1 MNKSDQWRAVVFDLD
16 GTVLDTL
23 PSLAAA
29 ANDVLL
35 RAGLEQVRADG
46 LRAALSEGLRPMFR
60 QALALQAR
68 APDAAQADRLEAEFM
83 AHYVRRRIEEAVPF
97 EGVAACLSALRE
109 RGFAL
114 AICTNRD
121 RASTELLLAATGL
134 SLHFDAVAC
143 AGETSR
149 PKPAPDLLLLALQR
163 VGARAQTS
171 LFVGDSAIDCR
182 CAAASGVP
190 FAAHLPGY
198 AGGPADLLPNALSFR
213 SYRQLADW
221 LCAPLQSD
229 QEQLHA

>member
-16 GTVLDTL
+16 GTLLDTL

-29 ANDVLL
+29 ANDVLV
-35 RAGLEQVRADG
+35 RAGLEAVRADR

-68 APDAAQADRLEAEFM
+68 APEAALADELEAEFM
-83 AHYVRRRIEEAVPF
+83 VHYVRHRLQEAVPF
-97 EGVAACLSALRE
+97 EGVAGCLSALRE

-114 AICTNRD
+114 AVCTNRD
-121 RASTELLLAATGL
+121 RATTELLLEATGL
-134 SLHFDAVAC
+134 SLHFDAIAC
-143 AGETSR
+143 VGEASR

-163 VGARAQTS
+163 VGGRAQTS
-171 LFVGDSAIDCR
+171 VFVGDSAVDCH
-182 CAAASGVP
+182 CASASGVR

-198 AGGPADLLPNALSFR
+198 AGAPADLLPNAFSFR

-221 LCAPLQSD
+221 LSAPVHTH